1 MSQMLRR
8 LRDTFARFARTA
20 EGVSALE
27 FALVLPAMLALYF
40 GTVELGQALSINR
53 KVTHVT
59 SSLADLVTQSKTIT
73 NADMTNILDAA
84 ESIIV
89 PYDVN
94 TLKMTI
100 TGITINSSGVAKVAW
115 SDTRHGTALT
125 VNSNYTGTLP
135 AGVNQAS
142 TFLVTAD
149 VSYDYTPRIGYILT
163 GTFTLHDQFFLR
175 PRASS
180 TVTRTP

>member
-1 MSQMLRR
+1 
-8 LRDTFARFARTA
+8 
-20 EGVSALE
+20 
-27 FALVLPAMLALYF
+27 MLALYF